1 MCLVLDEGGELSL
14 ATRGRADMV
23 DTMLRNAQL
32 DQQEFAVLRG
42 VTKRYGDAMALS
54 EVDLTLA
61 AGDHVAIVG
70 RSGSG
75 KSTLLNM
82 LTGIDRP
89 SAGSVRVAGVELGE
103 LDEGK
108 LAAFRGRHVGIVFQF
123 FQLVPTLTV
132 RENVLLAMELVG
144 AIARPAREA
153 RARELLAQVGIA
165 AHADKLPAA
174 LSGGEQQRAALAR
187 ALANDPAMLVADEP
201 TGNLDSQT
209 AEAVVSLFEGL
220 VASGKTV
227 VVVTHDPAV
236 AARCARV
243 VRISDG
249 RVS

>member
-1 MCLVLDEGGELSL
+1 
-14 ATRGRADMV
+14 
-23 DTMLRNAQL
+23 MLRNAQL
-32 DQQEFAVLRG
+32 GQQEFAVLRG
-42 VTKRYGDAMALS
+42 VTKRYGNAMALS

-103 LDEGK
+103 LDESE
-108 LAAFRGRHVGIVFQF
+108 LAAFRGRQLGIVFQF

-132 RENVLLAMELVG
+132 RENVLLAMELVA
-144 AIARPAREA
+144 AIARRQREA
-153 RARELLAQVGIA
+153 RARELLAQVGLEV
-165 AHADKLPAA
+165 HSDKLPAA

-201 TGNLDSQT
+201 TGNLDSQA
-209 AEAVVSLFEGL
+209 AEAVVSLFDGL
-220 VASGKTV
+220 VAAGKTV

>member
-1 MCLVLDEGGELSL
+1 
-14 ATRGRADMV
+14 
-23 DTMLRNAQL
+23 MLRNAQL

-103 LDEGK
+103 LDEGE

-201 TGNLDSQT
+201 TGNLDSQA

-220 VASGKTV
+220 VAAGKTV

>member
-1 MCLVLDEGGELSL
+1 
-14 ATRGRADMV
+14 
-23 DTMLRNAQL
+23 MLRNAQR
-32 DQQEFAVLRG
+32 DQKEFAVLRG

-89 SAGSVRVAGVELGE
+89 SEGSVRVAGVELGE
-103 LDEGK
+103 LDEGE
-108 LAAFRGRHVGIVFQF
+108 LARFRGRHVGIVFQF

-144 AIARPAREA
+144 AIARPQREA
-153 RARELLAQVGIA
+153 RARELLAQVGIE

-201 TGNLDSQT
+201 TGNLDSQS
-209 AEAVVSLFEGL
+209 AEAVVSLFDGL
-220 VASGKTV
+220 VAAGKTV
-227 VVVTHDPAV
+227 VVVTHDQAV